1 MGKTS
6 RTNTILNRTALK
18 RYALEASK
26 AIRAAKFSRVGQTF
40 IDRCEAR
47 TDAAIRAIYRG
58 DLGPITPILSEE
70 GVKFITPYGKVKASE
85 QMELLAR
92 DVIFS
97 EVRSHPSLGKTLR

>member
-1 MGKTS
+1 MS
-6 RTNTILNRTALK
+6 TILK
-18 RYALEASK
+18 RSAIKQYALEASK
-26 AIRAAKFSRVGQTF
+26 AIRAGKFSRVGQSF

-58 DLGPITPILSEE
+58 DLGPVTPILPEE

-92 DVIFS
+92 DVIFN
-97 EVRSHPSLGKTLR
+97 EVRSHPSLGKTLK